1 MRLQEKISIV
11 TGAASGIGKAIA
23 LRFAQEG
30 ANVVVA
36 DRDEERGAEVVERLH
51 ALGAEAKYVRVDVA
65 DEADV
70 ARLIQTTLNTFH
82 RLDILVNNAAIC
94 EGSDVLQINPEV
106 WDLNL
111 DVVLKSVYLCSRA
124 ALPHMILRKSGSVIT
139 IASVN
144 GLLAVGNAAYS
155 AAKAGVINLTKNMAC
170 AYGPHGIRINAIA
183 PGTIATE
190 IWEPR
195 LRENPHVFDKIAE
208 WYPLKRVGKPEEV
221 ANVAL
226 FLASDEAS
234 FVTGATFVV
243 DGGLTAGMR
252 KWVEDAGA
260 AEV

>member
-1 MRLQEKISIV
+1 MRLEHKVSIV

-30 ANVVVA
+30 AAVVVA
-36 DRDEERGAEVVERLH
+36 DRDEARGADAVDLIR
-51 ALGAEAKYVRVDVA
+51 ASGGNAKFVRVNVA

-70 ARLIQTTLNTFH
+70 ERMIQITLNSFH
-82 RLDILVNNAAIC
+82 GLDILVNNAAIC
-94 EGSDVLQINPEV
+94 EGTDVLQIDPTT

-124 ALPHMILRKSGSVIT
+124 ALPHLILQKSGSVVN

-170 AYGPHGIRINAIA
+170 AYGPHGVRINAIA

-195 LRENPHVFDKIAE
+195 LRENPHVFDRISE

-226 FLASDEAS
+226 FLASNEAS

-260 AEV
+260 DE

>member
-1 MRLQEKISIV
+1 MRLREKISIV

-94 EGSDVLQINPEV
+94 EGTDVLQIDPTT

-124 ALPHMILRKSGSVIT
+124 ALPHLILQKSGSVVN

-170 AYGPHGIRINAIA
+170 AYGPHGVRINAIA

-195 LRENPHVFDKIAE
+195 LRENPHVFDRISE

-226 FLASDEAS
+226 FLASNEAS

-260 AEV
+260 DE